1 MFILFFTCKYLSRLM
16 LTITDIYLQELKDR
30 NKREKNLILKPYVN
44 GLLYPHI

>member
-16 LTITDIYLQELKDR
+16 LTITDIYLQEMKDR
-30 NKREKNLILKPYVN
+30 NLILKPYVN